1 MPNQTPTDD
10 STNHHEHVSTF
21 LVLQLV
27 SLSVIAVIAVIGNA
41 LICWIELTRQ
51 PLKSSGYFII
61 NLAISDLTVGLLSI
75 PFDIV
80 ELLSGSWPFFPFM
93 CNVVYPFQT
102 VLMAVSVV
110 TLLCM
115 SVERYRAVLTPFK
128 CKPTGRFIVRVILSV
143 WFISILLV
151 IPYAL
156 VLKIQYGNCAEDWPS
171 HDHVKIY
178 TLSVFTVLY
187 VLPLTLIT
195 ICYTKICLSMHKE
208 TVRWKS
214 MIRYYGLSIRKVR
227 QISKARRRQNIRI
240 IKVFVAAVMAFAL
253 CQLPTHVIWLW
264 HDFGTGRQWKY
275 LPDVLPFCHILTY
288 LNSAIDPFIF
298 GSLEAKIIFKKF
310 RSLFIRRS
318 RRSKNGNN
326 KALFPAVSK
335 NKSPKDSSIG
345 DGGSGP
351 CCAKNPT
358 QKNVP
363 KTPPRKIPVWLEIPR
378 SNGKPQKTGKNR
390 F

>member
-1 MPNQTPTDD
+1 MRGKQNEESQNYDCEKQWDFKACSSALSFHSDHNICLYLFQQECYSTAFKMPNQTNN
-10 STNHHEHVSTF
+10 SGNHYEHVSTF

-27 SLSVIAVIAVIGNA
+27 SFCVIAVVAVIGNA

-61 NLAISDLTVGLLSI
+61 NLAISDLAVGLLSI

-80 ELLSGSWPFFPFM
+80 ERLSGGWPFFPFM

-102 VLMAVSVV
+102 LLMAVSVV

-115 SVERYRAVLTPFK
+115 SLERYRAVLTPFK

-151 IPYAL
+151 IPYTL
-156 VLKIQYGNCAEDWPS
+156 VLKMKDGNCVEDWPS
-171 HDHVKIY
+171 QDHVKIY

-187 VLPLTLIT
+187 LLPLALIT
-195 ICYTKICLSMHKE
+195 LCYTKICLSMHNE
-208 TVRWKS
+208 AVRWKS

-227 QISKARRRQNIRI
+227 QISNARHRQNIKI
-240 IKVFVAAVMAFAL
+240 VKVFVAAVMAFAL

-264 HDFGTGRQWKY
+264 HDFGTGSQWKY
-275 LPDVLPFCHILTY
+275 LTDVLPFCHILTY

-298 GSLEAKIIFKKF
+298 GSLEAKIISKKF
-310 RSLFIRRS
+310 RSLLKRS
-318 RRSKNGNN
+318 RRSKNGVN
-326 KALFPAVSK
+326 KPLLLSVPK
-335 NKSPKDSSIG
+335 NKRD
-345 DGGSGP
+345 
-351 CCAKNPT
+351 
-358 QKNVP
+358 
-363 KTPPRKIPVWLEIPR
+363 RKSVV
-378 SNGKPQKTGKNR
+378 
-390 F
+390 